1 MTVDPLSEKFPFQSH
16 YVFSANRVIDGRE
29 LEGLEVLLLHG
40 DVRGSLLL
48 TVSGSAGIYLDF
60 KNNDIGVFGSVG
72 GGAGLAA
79 GVSASVGATYYPTAG
94 MEDIKGWGL
103 SYVGS
108 ITPGLKYS
116 GSIQRTIDAEKYNL
130 DKTGASVN
138 VGIGAEI
145 VLAMEGS
152 HTWATSGKPLAKLI
166 YNMMDKNDQQK
177 IMNIL
182 DNNLKENQNKL
193 LDLTKQY
200 GNLEKMKSGIKDEDK
215 LKEINNQQSEIQE
228 EKEKTSRIVK
238 MIDEF
243 KRDLN
248 NE

>member
-1 MTVDPLSEKFPFQSH
+1 MYNYSE
-16 YVFSANRVIDGRE
+16 NRVIDARE
-29 LEGLEVLLLHG
+29 LEGLEVLLLNG
-40 DVRGSLLL
+40 GVRGSLLL
-48 TVSGSAGIYLDF
+48 TISGSSGIYLDF
-60 KNNDIGVFGSVG
+60 KNNDIGVFGSVS
-72 GGAGLAA
+72 GGAGLAIGA
-79 GVSASVGATYYPTAG
+79 SASVGGTFYPTASI
-94 MEDIKGWGL
+94 DDVKGWGF

-116 GSIQRTIDAEKYNL
+116 GSIHRTINVETYKL
-130 DKTGASVN
+130 DQTGASAN
-138 VGIGAEI
+138 VGIGAEA

-152 HTWATSGKPLAKLI
+152 YTWATSGKPLAKLI
-166 YNMMDKNDQQK
+166 YNMMDENDQKK

-228 EKEKTSRIVK
+228 EIEKTSQIIN
-238 MIDEF
+238 MIDDF
-243 KRDLN
+243 KDYLTDD
-248 NE
+248 